1 MDLLIIFLKGF
12 SLAYLFFYNSWSKSF
27 FKREIFNN
35 EFLKPI
41 ESSYF
46 YFTDNGF
53 QYSKLVVKYAS
64 ILFLVLVVLS
74 LSYKGLLTVLV
85 YSIIDKQNDWSIF
98 WAFFLE
104 YLLYFIYP
112 LLGLLFFIRKMNSL
126 KFFYSIISLIL
137 LLPIELIFE
146 RFILKLKYDDNLD
159 YLLEEDKNRYIDYFF
174 GLIDCLKY
182 YLIFMVFLVVIVN
195 FIRRKVKQNANS

>member
-1 MDLLIIFLKGF
+1 MILPSSRLEVMKFIGEKID
-12 SLAYLFFYNSWSKSF
+12 SF
-27 FKREIFNN
+27 VD

-41 ESSYF
+41 ENSYF
-46 YFTDNGF
+46 SFTDNAFG
-53 QYSKLVVKYAS
+53 YSKILIKYAS
-64 ILFLVLVVLS
+64 ILFFILTVIS
-74 LSYKGLLTVLV
+74 LSYQGILQVFV
-85 YSIIDKQNDWSIF
+85 YSIIDQQNDWSIF

-112 LLGLLFFIRKMNSL
+112 LLGLLFFIRKLNSL

-159 YLLEEDKNRYIDYFF
+159 YLLEEDENRYVDYFF

-195 FIRRKVKQNANS
+195 FIRRKVKQNANT